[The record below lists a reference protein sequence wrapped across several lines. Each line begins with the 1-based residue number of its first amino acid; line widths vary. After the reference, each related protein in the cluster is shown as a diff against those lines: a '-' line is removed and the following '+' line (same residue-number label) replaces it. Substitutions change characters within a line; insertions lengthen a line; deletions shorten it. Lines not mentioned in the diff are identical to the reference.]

1 MESCF
6 LQYTSG
12 LCWYTFSLSINYIY
26 FFASKVKSENF
37 LWFNCSDPNSQ
48 VNKRNWQ
55 LMAVTTSCT
64 FPSNTRVQKY
74 IQCHLR
80 KCSLDAASEEGRY
93 ARFCHKV
100 KYTVIFVFVWYFWE
114 ALEYLVLSYNA
125 LYEYCIYDFFSYI
138 YTLCLE
144 WERNL
149 SDFLV
154 L

>member
-1 MESCF
+1 MF
-6 LQYTSG
+6 
-12 LCWYTFSLSINYIY
+12 FAIY
-26 FFASKVKSENF
+26 FRTILIHIFTINKLYLFVCFKVKSKNF

-100 KYTVIFVFVWYFWE
+100 QYIVIFVFVWYFGE
-114 ALEYLVLSYNA
+114 ALKSNWCYHIMHSMNIAFMIFFPIFILS
-125 LYEYCIYDFFSYI
+125 
-138 YTLCLE
+138 
-144 WERNL
+144 
-149 SDFLV
+149 V
-154 L
+154 